1 MKRRMLW
8 VFLVGILIGITLS
21 GLYQHFVTDRI
32 MDRGGMENPDYA
44 WSMENP
50 DYAWSDEHTDGA
62 VPKNTGIGVIEHGI
76 IR

>member
-1 MKRRMLW
+1 MLW

-32 MDRGGMENPDYA
+32 MDRGGMENSDYA
-44 WSMENP
+44 WS
-50 DYAWSDEHTDGA
+50 AEHTDGA

>member
-8 VFLVGILIGITLS
+8 VFLVGILIGIALS

-44 WSMENP
+44 WSELGVTSTPM
-50 DYAWSDEHTDGA
+50 
-62 VPKNTGIGVIEHGI
+62 VPFQKTQE
-76 IR
+76 

>member
-1 MKRRMLW
+1 MKRRMIWILLAGI
-8 VFLVGILIGITLS
+8 LVGLAIS
-21 GLYQHFVTDRI
+21 GLSKHFGTDRI
-32 MDRGGMENPDYA
+32 MDRGG
-44 WSMENP
+44 MENP

>member
-1 MKRRMLW
+1 MLW

-44 WSMENP
+44 WS
-50 DYAWSDEHTDGA
+50 DGHTDGA

>member
-44 WSMENP
+44 WS
-50 DYAWSDEHTDGA
+50 DKHTEGA

>member
-44 WSMENP
+44 WS
-50 DYAWSDEHTDGA
+50 DERTDGA
-62 VPKNTGIGVIEHGI
+62 VPKNTGIGVIEHGT

>member
-1 MKRRMLW
+1 
-8 VFLVGILIGITLS
+8 
-21 GLYQHFVTDRI
+21 
-32 MDRGGMENPDYA
+32 MDRGG
-44 WSMENP
+44 MENP

>member
-32 MDRGGMENPDYA
+32 MDRGGMVGSSPPQ
-44 WSMENP
+44 S
-50 DYAWSDEHTDGA
+50 
-62 VPKNTGIGVIEHGI
+62 
-76 IR
+76 

>member
-1 MKRRMLW
+1 MLW

-21 GLYQHFVTDRI
+21 GLYQHFVTDQI
-32 MDRGGMENPDYA
+32 MDRGGMENPDYT
-44 WSMENP
+44 
-50 DYAWSDEHTDGA
+50 WSDELTEGA

>member
-8 VFLVGILIGITLS
+8 VFLVGILVGITLS

-44 WSMENP
+44 WSEL
-50 DYAWSDEHTDGA
+50 GA
-62 VPKNTGIGVIEHGI
+62 TSTPRVPFQKTQE
-76 IR
+76 

>member
-21 GLYQHFVTDRI
+21 GLHQHFVTDRI
-32 MDRGGMENPDYA
+32 MDRGG
-44 WSMENP
+44 MENP

>member
-1 MKRRMLW
+1 MLW

-44 WSMENP
+44 WSEF
-50 DYAWSDEHTDGA
+50 GA
-62 VPKNTGIGVIEHGI
+62 TSTPRVPFQKTQE
-76 IR
+76 

>member
-44 WSMENP
+44 WS
-50 DYAWSDEHTDGA
+50 DEYTDGA
-62 VPKNTGIGVIEHGI
+62 VPQNTGIGVIEHGI

>member
-8 VFLVGILIGITLS
+8 VFLVGILIGIALS

-32 MDRGGMENPDYA
+32 MDRGGMKNPDYA
-44 WSMENP
+44 WS
-50 DYAWSDEHTDGA
+50 AEHTDGA

>member
-1 MKRRMLW
+1 MLW

-44 WSMENP
+44 WS
-50 DYAWSDEHTDGA
+50 DERTEGA
-62 VPKNTGIGVIEHGI
+62 VSKTQE
-76 IR
+76 

>member
-44 WSMENP
+44 WSEL
-50 DYAWSDEHTDGA
+50 GA
-62 VPKNTGIGVIEHGI
+62 TSTPRVPFQKTQE
-76 IR
+76 

>member
-8 VFLVGILIGITLS
+8 VFLVGILIGIALS

-44 WSMENP
+44 WS
-50 DYAWSDEHTDGA
+50 DERTDGV

>member
-44 WSMENP
+44 WSEL
-50 DYAWSDEHTDGA
+50 GA
-62 VPKNTGIGVIEHGI
+62 ASTPRVPFQKTQE
-76 IR
+76 

>member
-1 MKRRMLW
+1 MLW

-44 WSMENP
+44 WS
-50 DYAWSDEHTDGA
+50 DELTDGA

>member
-1 MKRRMLW
+1 MLW

-44 WSMENP
+44 WS
-50 DYAWSDEHTDGA
+50 DEHTEGD
-62 VPKNTGIGVIEHGI
+62 VSKTQEQE
-76 IR
+76 

>member
-44 WSMENP
+44 WS
-50 DYAWSDEHTDGA
+50 DEHADGA

>member
-8 VFLVGILIGITLS
+8 VFLVGILIGITIS
-21 GLYQHFVTDRI
+21 GLHQHFVTDRI

-44 WSMENP
+44 WS
-50 DYAWSDEHTDGA
+50 DECTEGA